1 MFARTLLFLTA
12 GFLLIG
18 TLPSAAQE
26 TDLDKLTCAQFLG
39 SNDATVKDIM
49 LWLAGYNTYA
59 DDSTVIDVAKIQ
71 DQERQLK
78 ALCTD
83 NKAMSV
89 LAAAEVIM
97 DKMYK
102 K

>member
-1 MFARTLLFLTA
+1 MFTRTLIVLVA
-12 GFLLIG
+12 GLLLI
-18 TLPSAAQE
+18 TSLPSAAQE
-26 TDLDKLTCAQFLG
+26 TDLDKLTCEQFLG
-39 SNDATVKDIM
+39 SNAATVKDIM

-59 DDSTVIDVAKIQ
+59 DDSTVIDVAKIA

-78 ALCTD
+78 ALCSE

>member
-1 MFARTLLFLTA
+1 MSTRTLFVFIA
-12 GFLLIG
+12 GLLLIAP
-18 TLPSAAQE
+18 LPSAAQE
-26 TDLDKLTCAQFLG
+26 TDLDKLTCDQFLG

-78 ALCTD
+78 ALCSQ

-89 LAAAEVIM
+89 LAAAETIM

>member
-1 MFARTLLFLTA
+1 MFTRTLFVPVA
-12 GFLLIG
+12 GLLLIAP
-18 TLPSAAQE
+18 LPSAAQQ
-26 TDLDKLTCAQFLG
+26 TDLDNLTCEQFLE
-39 SNDATVKDIM
+39 SNDSTVKDIM

-78 ALCTD
+78 ALCSE

-89 LAAAEVIM
+89 LAAAETIM